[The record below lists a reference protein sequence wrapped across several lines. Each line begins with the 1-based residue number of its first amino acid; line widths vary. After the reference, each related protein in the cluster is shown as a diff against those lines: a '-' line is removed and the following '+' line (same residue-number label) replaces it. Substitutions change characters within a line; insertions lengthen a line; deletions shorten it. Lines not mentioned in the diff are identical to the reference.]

1 MVWPGASVLSAIKL
15 REEEAVLSLPLL
27 ALQIHTDTHT
37 QTHTQTHIY
46 IIHTQTH
53 IQITHT
59 QTHRHIHITHTDTH
73 THVYRHTQTHT
84 NHTQTDTNR
93 HTESQSSLLQVHF
106 LPLPGRTDFLT
117 LMAPQF

>member
-59 QTHRHIHITHTDTH
+59 DTQAYTHHTHRHPYTRIQTHTDTYKSH
-73 THVYRHTQTHT
+73 TDRHKQTHRIT
-84 NHTQTDTNR
+84 VK
-93 HTESQSSLLQVHF
+93 SFASSF
-106 LPLPGRTDFLT
+106 SPSSWKN
-117 LMAPQF
+117 